1 MNDTTFS
8 LAAILPAMPEIY
20 LTGAICVLLLFDVFF
35 ALKRP
40 ERTATFAL
48 LLLLGGAAIT
58 MATHEFGVR
67 QVLFD
72 SMYIA
77 DDLGMLLK
85 LASFLFVAVALFY
98 SNDYLARR
106 KLQQGEYYVLT
117 LTALL
122 GILVLT
128 SAGNLLSVYVGI
140 ELLSLSLYA
149 LVAFDRD
156 NGIAAEAAMKY
167 FVLGAIASG
176 TLLYG
181 MSLIYGLSGSLSLQV
196 ISHAFSGEP
205 SLGLILGLAMVVVAI
220 AFKFGAVPFHMWVP
234 DVYQGAPT
242 SVTLLVASA
251 PKIASFAVAYRLLA
265 EGLGDATA
273 LWTQMLAILAVLS
286 LVAGNIIAIAQTNL
300 RRMLAYSAISNVGFI
315 LLGFVTGTSA
325 GYQAS
330 LYFTIVYVM
339 VVLGTF
345 GVILL
350 GARDGHEADELDDY
364 KGLAARDPSLAFIMA
379 VFMFST
385 AGIPP
390 FVGFWAKLRVI
401 EALIGADHIWL
412 SGVAV
417 LMSVIGAFYYLRV
430 VWLMYFDA
438 PGDRPR
444 GEPRLSLR
452 FVVGVN
458 AAAALALGLMPDAL
472 LDVCLKVVRPG

>member
-1 MNDTTFS
+1 
-8 LAAILPAMPEIY
+8 
-20 LTGAICVLLLFDVFF
+20 
-35 ALKRP
+35 
-40 ERTATFAL
+40 
-48 LLLLGGAAIT
+48 
-58 MATHEFGVR
+58 
-67 QVLFD
+67 
-72 SMYIA
+72 
-77 DDLGMLLK
+77 
-85 LASFLFVAVALFY
+85 
-98 SNDYLARR
+98 
-106 KLQQGEYYVLT
+106 
-117 LTALL
+117 
-122 GILVLT
+122 
-128 SAGNLLSVYVGI
+128 
-140 ELLSLSLYA
+140 
-149 LVAFDRD
+149 
-156 NGIAAEAAMKY
+156 
-167 FVLGAIASG
+167 
-176 TLLYG
+176 
-181 MSLIYGLSGSLSLQV
+181 
-196 ISHAFSGEP
+196 
-205 SLGLILGLAMVVVAI
+205 
-220 AFKFGAVPFHMWVP
+220 
-234 DVYQGAPT
+234 
-242 SVTLLVASA
+242 
-251 PKIASFAVAYRLLA
+251 
-265 EGLGDATA
+265 
-273 LWTQMLAILAVLS
+273 
-286 LVAGNIIAIAQTNL
+286 
-300 RRMLAYSAISNVGFI
+300 MLAYSAISNVGFI

-350 GARDGHEADELDDY
+350 GSRNGYEADELDDY

>member
-1 MNDTTFS
+1 
-8 LAAILPAMPEIY
+8 
-20 LTGAICVLLLFDVFF
+20 
-35 ALKRP
+35 
-40 ERTATFAL
+40 
-48 LLLLGGAAIT
+48 
-58 MATHEFGVR
+58 
-67 QVLFD
+67 
-72 SMYIA
+72 
-77 DDLGMLLK
+77 
-85 LASFLFVAVALFY
+85 
-98 SNDYLARR
+98 
-106 KLQQGEYYVLT
+106 
-117 LTALL
+117 
-122 GILVLT
+122 
-128 SAGNLLSVYVGI
+128 
-140 ELLSLSLYA
+140 
-149 LVAFDRD
+149 
-156 NGIAAEAAMKY
+156 
-167 FVLGAIASG
+167 
-176 TLLYG
+176 

-196 ISHAFSGEP
+196 INHAFSGEP

-265 EGLGDATA
+265 EGLGDATGT
-273 LWTQMLAILAVLS
+273 WTQMLAILAVLS

-350 GARDGHEADELDDY
+350 GSRNGYEADELDDY

-417 LMSVIGAFYYLRV
+417 LMSVIGAFYDLRV